1 VTTSTATERRALALC
16 VNTTNPFAAMFLGA
30 ARQPIERVLY
40 LKQIRALYS
49 KVSGPL
55 SGREFLERTLETL
68 RIKTSIR
75 PGDLER
81 IPAAGPAVLVSNHPF
96 GIVDP
101 MVILSAVL
109 SVRPDV
115 KVMGNQ
121 LLSRIPELGDIL
133 IPVNPFGGNLA
144 TRDNTQAVRRCL
156 HILREGQMLCMFP
169 SGTVSH
175 LHVRPGPPRIIDPP
189 WNPMAARLAC
199 KTLALSVPA
208 YVAGRNSLL
217 FQMAGLIHP
226 MLRTALL
233 PRETVKK
240 LGMSIQVRIGG
251 PVSAERLQR
260 IPDNEGRIG
269 FLRSRT
275 YLLAE
280 EPENVQRSFPGRPR
294 TPKLMPLNRPQAPER
309 LARDIRALPAEQVL
323 AENETFQVLRA
334 EARQIPTMLEE
345 IARLREQA
353 FRREGGG
360 TGKSMDMD
368 RFDLHYQ
375 QLILWN
381 REKQEVAGGYRMGL
395 SRQILPVFG
404 PRGFYT
410 STLFHYD
417 RRFLDRIGPA
427 IELGRSFV
435 KEEYQK
441 NYQPLFLLWKGI
453 ARFVSLNPD
462 YRYLFGPVS
471 ITRAYQGRSLQI
483 MVAFL
488 RENRKFSELARLI
501 RPRRPYMKRGLK
513 SVEVSSAVKTLQH
526 IRDLSDLISEI
537 EEDRKGVPVLIR
549 QYMRL
554 GGEVLGFNV
563 DPDFRDALDALILVD
578 LGHTDQK
585 ILARYMGKEASE
597 DFLRTHTAREMV
609 RANG

>member
-1 VTTSTATERRALALC
+1 MTTSTTTERQALALD
-16 VNTTNPFAAMFLGA
+16 VDTTNPFAAMFLSA
-30 ARQPIERVLY
+30 ARQPMESVLY
-40 LKQIRALYS
+40 LKQIKALYS
-49 KVSGPL
+49 KVSGAF
-55 SGREFLERTLETL
+55 SGREFLERTLEAL
-68 RIKTSIR
+68 GIKTSIL
-75 PGDLER
+75 PGDLAR

-101 MVILSAVL
+101 MVILSLLL

-115 KVMGNQ
+115 TVMGNH

-144 TRDNTQAVRRCL
+144 TRDNAQALRRCL
-156 HILREGQMLCMFP
+156 RILREGHMLCIFP

-175 LHVRPGPPRIIDPP
+175 LHVRPGFPRIIDPP

-199 KTLALSVPA
+199 RTGAPTVPA
-208 YVAGRNSLL
+208 YVAGRNGLI

-240 LGMSIQVRIGG
+240 RGVSIQVRIGG

-260 IPDNEGRIG
+260 IPDDEERIE
-269 FLRSRT
+269 FLRTRT
-275 YLLAE
+275 YLMAE
-280 EPENVQRSFPGRPR
+280 EPKSVQRSFPGRAR
-294 TPKLMPLNRPQAPER
+294 TPKLMPLNRPQAPEL
-309 LARDIRALPAEQVL
+309 LAREIGALPAEQIL
-323 AENETFQVLRA
+323 AENDTFQVLRA
-334 EARQIPTMLEE
+334 EAGQIPTMLEE
-345 IARLREQA
+345 IARLREQV

-410 STLFHYD
+410 STLFHYG

-453 ARFVSLNPD
+453 ARFVSLNPE
-462 YRYLFGPVS
+462 YRHLFGPVS
-471 ITRAYQGRSLQI
+471 ITRSYQSRSLQI

-488 RENRKFSELARLI
+488 RENRKFSELARLV
-501 RPRRPYMKRGLK
+501 RPRRPFMKGGLK
-513 SVEVSSAVKTLQH
+513 SPEVSNAVKTLQH
-526 IRDLSDLISEI
+526 IRDLSDLVSEI

-578 LGHTDQK
+578 LGRTQQRT
-585 ILARYMGKEASE
+585 LAGYMGKEAAE
-597 DFLRTHTAREMV
+597 DFLRTHTAREMAQ
-609 RANG
+609 ANG

>member
-1 VTTSTATERRALALC
+1 MTTSTTTERNALALD
-16 VNTTNPFAAMFLGA
+16 VNTNNAFVAMLLSA

-40 LKQIRALYS
+40 LKRISSLYS
-49 KVSGPL
+49 KVSGSL
-55 SGREFLERTLETL
+55 SGRDFLEQALEIL
-68 RIKTSIR
+68 RIEKCIS
-75 PGDLER
+75 PGDMER
-81 IPAAGPAVLVSNHPF
+81 IPTEGPAVLVSNHPY

-101 MVILSAVL
+101 MVILSTVL

-121 LLSRIPELGDIL
+121 LLSRIQELRDIL

-156 HILREGQMLCMFP
+156 RILREGQMLCMFP

-175 LHVRPGPPRIIDPP
+175 LYVRPGPPRIMDPP

-199 KTLALSVPA
+199 KTGALTVPA

-233 PRETVKK
+233 PRETLNK
-240 LGMSIQVRIGG
+240 LGVSIQVRIGC
-251 PVSAERLQR
+251 PVSADRLQR
-260 IPDNEGRIG
+260 IPDDEERIG
-269 FLRSRT
+269 LLRSRT

-280 EPENVQRSFPGRPR
+280 ERKNIQRSFPGRSR
-294 TPKLMPLNRPQAPER
+294 TPRLMSLTRPQAPER
-309 LARDIRALPAEQVL
+309 LAREMRALPAEQIL
-323 AENETFQVLRA
+323 AQNETFLVLRA
-334 EARQIPTMLEE
+334 EAGQIPTMLEE
-345 IARLREQA
+345 IARLREHT
-353 FRREGGG
+353 FRQEGGG

-395 SRQILPVFG
+395 SQQILPVFG

-435 KEEYQK
+435 REEYQK

-453 ARFVSLNPD
+453 ARFVSLNPE
-462 YRYLFGPVS
+462 YRHLFGPVS

-488 RENRKFSELARLI
+488 KENGKFTDLARLV
-501 RPRRPYMKRGLK
+501 RPRRPFMQRGLK
-513 SVEVSSAVKTLQH
+513 SLEVLSAVKTLQH

-563 DPDFRDALDALILVD
+563 DPDFSDALDALILVD
-578 LGHTDQK
+578 LGRTQQRT
-585 ILARYMGKEASE
+585 LARYMGKEASE
-597 DFLRTHTAREMV
+597 AFLQTHTAREMAQ
-609 RANG
+609 ANG

>member
-1 VTTSTATERRALALC
+1 MTTSTATESHALALDI
-16 VNTTNPFAAMFLGA
+16 NTTNPFAAMFLSA
-30 ARQPIERVLY
+30 ARQPIEHVFC
-40 LKQIRALYS
+40 LKRIRALYS
-49 KVSGPL
+49 EVSGPF
-55 SGREFLERTLETL
+55 SGKEFLERTLETL
-68 RIKTSIR
+68 QIKTSIR
-75 PGDLER
+75 PGDFER
-81 IPAAGPAVLVSNHPF
+81 IPDVGPAVLVSNHPF

-115 KVMGNQ
+115 KVMGNH
-121 LLSRIPELGDIL
+121 LLSRIPELRDIL
-133 IPVNPFGGNLA
+133 IPVNPFGGNRA
-144 TRDNTQAVRRCL
+144 TRDNTQALRRCL

-199 KTLALSVPA
+199 KTGALTVPA
-208 YVAGRNSLL
+208 YVAGRNSLM
-217 FQMAGLIHP
+217 FQMAGLIRP

-240 LGMSIQVRIGG
+240 LGVSIQVRIGG

-260 IPDNEGRIG
+260 IPGDEERIG

-280 EPENVQRSFPGRPR
+280 GRKSIRRSFPGRPR
-294 TPKLMPLNRPQAPER
+294 TSKLMPLNRAQTPER
-309 LARDIRALPAEQVL
+309 LAREMRELPAEQIL

-334 EARQIPTMLEE
+334 EARQIPCVLKE

-353 FRREGGG
+353 FRQAGGG

-410 STLFHYD
+410 NTLFHYD

-435 KEEYQK
+435 REEYQK
-441 NYQPLFLLWKGI
+441 NYQPLFLLWKGV
-453 ARFVSLNPD
+453 ARFVSLNPE
-462 YRYLFGPVS
+462 YRHLFGPVS
-471 ITRAYQGRSLQI
+471 ITRAYQSRSLQI

-488 RENRKFSELARLI
+488 KENRKLTELARLV
-501 RPRRPYMKRGLK
+501 RPRRPFMKRGLK
-513 SVEVSSAVKTLQH
+513 SLEDRSAVKTLQH

-578 LGHTDQK
+578 LSRTDQK
-585 ILARYMGKEASE
+585 TLARYMGKKPSEA
-597 DFLRTHTAREMV
+597 FLRTHTIHEMAH
-609 RANG
+609 ANG

>member
-1 VTTSTATERRALALC
+1 MTNSTGTERQALALD
-16 VNTTNPFAAMFLGA
+16 VNATNRFAAMFLSA
-30 ARQPIERVLY
+30 ARQPMERVLY
-40 LKQIRALYS
+40 LKRISALYS

-68 RIKTSIR
+68 QIKTSIR

-81 IPAAGPAVLVSNHPF
+81 IPAAGPAVLISNHPF

-115 KVMGNQ
+115 KVMGNH
-121 LLSRIPELGDIL
+121 LLSRIPELRDIL

-144 TRDNTQAVRRCL
+144 TRDNSQTLRRCL
-156 HILREGQMLCMFP
+156 RILREGQMLCMFP

-175 LHVRPGPPRIIDPP
+175 LHVRPGPPRIMDPP
-189 WNPMAARLAC
+189 WNPLAARLSC
-199 KTLALSVPA
+199 KTGALTVPA

-217 FQMAGLIHP
+217 FQIAGLIHP

-240 LGMSIQVRIGG
+240 LGVIIQVRIGG

-260 IPDNEGRIG
+260 IPGDEERIG

-280 EPENVQRSFPGRPR
+280 EPKNIQRTFSARPR
-294 TPKLMPLNRPQAPER
+294 APKLMPLNRPLAPER
-309 LARDIRALPAEQVL
+309 VAQEIRALPAGQIL

-334 EARQIPTMLEE
+334 EAPQIPNLLEE
-345 IARLREQA
+345 IGRLREQA
-353 FRREGGG
+353 FRREAGG

-381 REKQEVAGGYRMGL
+381 KEKQEVAGGYRMGL
-395 SRQILPVFG
+395 SGQILPVFG

-410 STLFHYD
+410 NTLFHYD
-417 RRFLDRIGPA
+417 RRFLDLIGPS

-435 KEEYQK
+435 REEYQK

-453 ARFVSLNPD
+453 ARFVSLNPE
-462 YRYLFGPVS
+462 YRHLFGPVS

-488 RENRKFSELARLI
+488 RENGSFSELARLV
-501 RPRRPYMKRGLK
+501 RPRRPFMKRGLK
-513 SVEVSSAVKTLQH
+513 SVEIRSAVKTVQH
-526 IRDLSDLISEI
+526 IRELSDLISEI

-563 DPDFRDALDALILVD
+563 DHDFRDALDALILVD
-578 LGHTDQK
+578 LGRTDQK
-585 ILARYMGKEASE
+585 TLARYMGKKTSEA
-597 DFLRTHTAREMV
+597 FLRTHAIRETAY
-609 RANG
+609 ANG